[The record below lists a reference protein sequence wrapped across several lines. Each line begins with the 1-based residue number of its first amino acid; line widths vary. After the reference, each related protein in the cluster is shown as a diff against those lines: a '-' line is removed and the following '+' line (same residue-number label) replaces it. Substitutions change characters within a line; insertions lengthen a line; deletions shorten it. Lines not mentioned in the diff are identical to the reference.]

1 MENRSKLGDILYSFS
16 PVLVFVL
23 LFAGLEW
30 AIHLFEIPSWLIA
43 TPSDTLRAI
52 ARNYPEIWPNLL
64 TTLQEIGGGYV
75 AGCSIGIL
83 LALVFTSN
91 RFIDRAISPYVIFLI
106 VTPQIIMVPLIMLWL
121 GFGIQVKIV
130 AVSLSCFP
138 INMMSTMTGVR
149 SVSTERYELM
159 KSLRS
164 TKLQTFF
171 LVLIPSAL
179 PNVFTGLRLATIFA
193 TTSAVGAEL
202 ISGSIGVGPQISYY
216 TEFMQVDFAFAYVYL
231 MAAVGVMFYSLVNFL
246 ESIIIKRRK

>member
-1 MENRSKLGDILYSFS
+1 MEKRSKIGEMLYSFS
-16 PVLVFVL
+16 PVLLFAL
-23 LFAGLEW
+23 LFLGLEW
-30 AIHLFEIPSWLIA
+30 AIQAFEIPSWLIA
-43 TPSDTLRAI
+43 TPSATVKALVNHFD
-52 ARNYPEIWPNLL
+52 EIWPNLL
-64 TTLQEIGGGYV
+64 TTLREIGGGYV

-83 LALVFTSN
+83 LALLFTSN
-91 RFIDRAISPYVIFLI
+91 RIIDRAVSPYVIFLI

-130 AVSLSCFP
+130 AVALSCFP

-159 KSLRS
+159 KSLRA

-171 LVLIPSAL
+171 QVLIPSAL

-216 TEFMQVDFAFAYVYL
+216 TEFMQVDYAFAYVYL
-231 MAAVGVMFYSLVNFL
+231 MAAVGVLFYSMVNLL
-246 ESIIIKRRK
+246 ENMTLKRRK

>member
-1 MENRSKLGDILYSFS
+1 MEKRSKLGSLLYSLS

-23 LFAGLEW
+23 LFVGLEW
-30 AIHLFEIPSWLIA
+30 AIDAFEIPSWLIA
-43 TPSDTLRAI
+43 TPSATVRAMI
-52 ARNYPEIWPNLL
+52 AHFDAIWPNLK
-64 TTLQEIGGGYV
+64 TTLEEIGIGYL
-75 AGCSIGIL
+75 AGCSFGIL
-83 LALVFTSN
+83 LALTFTSN
-91 RFIDRAISPYVIFLI
+91 RFIDRAVSPYVIFLI

-130 AVSLSCFP
+130 AVALSSFP

-159 KSLRS
+159 KSLRA

-171 LVLIPSAL
+171 MVLIPSAL

-216 TEFMQVDFAFAYVYL
+216 TEFMQVDYAFAYVYL
-231 MAAVGVMFYSLVNFL
+231 MAAVGVIFYSLINL
-246 ESIIIKRRK
+246 MENMILKRRR